1 MNKVLQDVTINTF
14 LSSHSMWP
22 PSSSLWLVLVLLVG
36 LARGQGEHFEDA
48 DKSSEY
54 TDQQFDLRHTIP
66 GEPGL
71 DYPILSAPPK
81 TSFVCK
87 GRHEGKFP
95 LS

>member
-1 MNKVLQDVTINTF
+1 
-14 LSSHSMWP
+14 MWP
-22 PSSSLWLVLVLLVG
+22 PSSCLWLAPLVLLLVG
-36 LARGQGEHFEDA
+36 VVQGQNSSREHFEDA

-87 GRHEGKFP
+87 GRHEGGYSF
-95 LS
+95 LE

>member
-1 MNKVLQDVTINTF
+1 
-14 LSSHSMWP
+14 MWP
-22 PSSSLWLVLVLLVG
+22 PSSCLWLALALLVG
-36 LARGQGEHFEDA
+36 VAQAQSGSREHFEDA

-71 DYPILSAPPK
+71 DYPILSSPPK

-87 GRHEGKFP
+87 GRHEGWYQRG
-95 LS
+95 LT